1 MSGTNGNSSQ
11 LQQYEDIVKQITESV
26 ELNSTSLTTLFRYW
40 FDFFFEKIIR
50 IFEYK
55 NLPFPYHELE
65 GSAIL
70 NGKSFMAYS
79 KKYGFV
85 TRKGSIYGVTRY
97 PDVFTNVIYAMPNE
111 DNKGTISGNARIG
124 YDAVVLYNTATSL
137 SFIPFLN
144 RYASL
149 ATHFDLTL
157 KSILIDA
164 RYPDAFTTGDSDARE
179 SINEYFNLKYEGKA
193 AAILDESM
201 FTATTGTVN
210 LNSRKHDTSE
220 VRTIIDAQN
229 ELLRNFYRDIGLR
242 WIKDKRA
249 NVIAD
254 EIDGND
260 AVLLFN
266 ISDML
271 YQRRL
276 FVDECNMVFERY
288 LPHPITVRLNPSF
301 ALEGSEIE
309 NEKN

>member
-1 MSGTNGNSSQ
+1 MNNTSQ
-11 LQQYEDIVKQITESV
+11 LIQYEDTVKKLTEDV
-26 ELNSTSLTTLFRYW
+26 ELSSTSLTTLFRYW
-40 FDFFFEKIIR
+40 FDFFYEKIIR
-50 IFEYK
+50 IFEYE

-79 KKYGFV
+79 KKFGFV
-85 TRKGSIYGVTRY
+85 TRNGSIYGVTRY
-97 PDVFTNVIYAMPNE
+97 PDVFTNVIYTMPNE
-111 DNKGTISGNARIG
+111 GGKGTISGKARIG
-124 YDAVVLYNTATSL
+124 ESAVVLYNTATSL

-157 KSILIDA
+157 KAILIDA
-164 RYPDAFTTGDSDARE
+164 RYPDAYATGDEDAKD
-179 SINEYFNLKYEGKA
+179 SINEFFNLKYEGKA
-193 AAILDESM
+193 GAILDESM

-210 LNSRKHDTSE
+210 LNTGKHNTGE

-242 WIKDKRA
+242 WVKDKRA
-249 NVIAD
+249 NVISD
-254 EIDGND
+254 EIEGND

-271 YQRRL
+271 YQRQIFVNDCNRL
-276 FVDECNMVFERY
+276 FAQY
-288 LPHPITVRLNPSF
+288 LKKPITVKLNPSF
-301 ALEGSEIE
+301 SIEGSGANNEE
-309 NEKN
+309 N